1 MSTTRTFQAMLN
13 EYLPNDLMR
22 EELIKRDWLLSN
34 CEIDDSWKGG
44 KLVVPFEGAH
54 ASSIK
59 FGSLTAQSD
68 VSEFN
73 YQRGSVDD
81 YKEVWGTLKFNHRDL
96 MEHDGK
102 VNEKSFLKILPGQI
116 EQFMGY
122 MKEVVSMSM
131 LNGAHFASVT
141 DATDAATGILVVDKI
156 DRFVIGQKAT
166 LDDGDSAQTDV
177 YVIAIDLNTNKVT
190 FSATRGGSAADLSAY
205 TVAQGAKLYH
215 DGVLVAGTVT
225 NAFTSLKQSLLS
237 AANGGTAALYGKT
250 KLAFPYLQAININGS
265 AVTAANILDKLFDG
279 YTAVRQKARGNARI
293 ILMSY
298 KHLGSIMKLIEAQK
312 GAFKTTATSTKAS
325 EYGWTEITI
334 TSVKGELTLV
344 GVQEM
349 DDDVIMYLDKSAYK
363 FYSNGMFKKRTAPD
377 GKQYYELR
385 DTSGYSYLLD
395 MCLFGEFVL
404 LAPSKC
410 GIMYGINY

>member
-1 MSTTRTFQAMLN
+1 MATTRSFQAMLN

-44 KLVVPFEGAH
+44 KLIVPFEGAQ
-54 ASSIK
+54 ATSVK
-59 FGSLTAQSD
+59 FGSLTAHSD
-68 VSEFN
+68 VSEYN

-81 YKEVWGTLKFNHRDL
+81 YKEVWGTLKFNHKDL

-116 EQFMGY
+116 EQFISY
-122 MKEVVSMSM
+122 MKEVVSMGM
-131 LNGAHFASVT
+131 LNGANFATVV
-141 DATDAATGILVVDKI
+141 DATDAATGVMVVDKV
-156 DRFVIGQKAT
+156 DRFIIGQKAT
-166 LDDGDSAQTDV
+166 IDDADSPQLDV
-177 YVIAIDLNTNKVT
+177 YVIAVDLNTNKVT
-190 FSATRGGSAADLSAY
+190 FSATRGGTAADLSAY
-205 TVAQGAKLYH
+205 AANSKLYH
-215 DGVLVAGTVT
+215 DGVLVGGTVT

-250 KLAFPYLQAININGS
+250 KLAFPYLQAININGASVS
-265 AVTAANILDKLFDG
+265 ATNILDKLFDG

-344 GVQEM
+344 GIQEM
-349 DDDVIMYLDKSAYK
+349 DDDCIMYLDKTAYK
-363 FYSNGMFKKRTAPD
+363 FYSNGMFRKRTAPD